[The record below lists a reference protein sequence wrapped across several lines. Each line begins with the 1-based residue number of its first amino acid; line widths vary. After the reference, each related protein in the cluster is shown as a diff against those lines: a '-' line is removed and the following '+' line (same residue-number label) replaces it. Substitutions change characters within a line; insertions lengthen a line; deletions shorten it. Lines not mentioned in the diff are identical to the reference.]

1 MEEVERSRRLAELKR
16 RLFGSDAVVLAD
28 RYLACPVC
36 GQFYDVQDFTEVY
49 YHDNEPHGPMK
60 ADA

>member
-1 MEEVERSRRLAELKR
+1 MEEAERTRRLTELKR
-16 RLFGSDAVVLAD
+16 RLFGADATILGD
-28 RYLACPVC
+28 RYMACPVC

-49 YHDNEPHGPMK
+49 YHDNEPHLPMK